1 MFPAVFSRTF
11 AAQTA
16 LGDVVPSLGAG
27 AGALS
32 ARHNRLVF
40 PEVRVPVS
48 HSPLCAESPR
58 PPLHMAQWASFLS
71 PQMTVL
77 PLKITH
83 GPSL

>member
-16 LGDVVPSLGAG
+16 LRDVVPSPGAG

-48 HSPLCAESPR
+48 HSPLA
-58 PPLHMAQWASFLS
+58 
-71 PQMTVL
+71 
-77 PLKITH
+77 
-83 GPSL
+83 G